1 MSYAHRKSISSSRTS
16 AIVVVALIHAA
27 LGYAVVTGLAYTVIQ
42 RAPESLKTFNVE
54 EVPPPPPAV
63 PAPAPK
69 QVEKKQTAAAAPPA
83 IVRID
88 AAPPSITPT
97 VVQAPLPEVTPTAV
111 PAPAYPAQGAPP
123 PPEVA
128 IVPPRSATG
137 DLQRLFRPDDYPVV
151 ALARREQ
158 GSVTVRLTVGV
169 MGRVGACDVTSS
181 SGSRALDNVSC
192 QILQSR
198 AVFTPA
204 RDSSGNPTTDTVHQE
219 IRWVLA

>member
-1 MSYAHRKSISSSRTS
+1 MSYAHRKSISASRTS
-16 AIVVVALIHAA
+16 AIVVVALIHVA
-27 LGYAVVTGLAYTVIQ
+27 LGYAIITGLAYTVIQ
-42 RAPESLKTFNVE
+42 KAPDGLKTFNVQ
-54 EVPPPPPAV
+54 EVPPPPAV
-63 PAPAPK
+63 PVPAPK
-69 QVEKKQTAAAAPPA
+69 QAAKKQTPTAAPPA

-88 AAPPSITPT
+88 AALPSITPT
-97 VVQAPLPEVTPTAV
+97 VVQPPLPEVTLTAV
-111 PAPAYPAQGAPP
+111 PAPAYPAQAASS
-123 PPEVA
+123 PPEIVT
-128 IVPPRSATG
+128 VPPRSATG
-137 DLQRLFRPDDYPVV
+137 DLQRLFRPDDYPVA

-198 AVFTPA
+198 AVFSPA